1 MKERAV
7 HKREEDVG
15 NYATPEAK
23 QRMATSSELTLILL
37 KRKVEE
43 LSSKLSTVATKESLS
58 GLEETLR
65 RLIDSR
71 YFTLRDKIDC
81 HISAGRDSHRESKTR
96 RGDEGKSGESQR
108 MKLWVQRTVEQCQK
122 TVLDKVASEGAKESV
137 EAVKKKCERLAH
149 ENAVVMNSIKEI
161 EANGKRQMAEV
172 NENIGK
178 KIAGLM
184 ESYKSELNVLKKKL
198 ADKTFPTKDSKRLDE
213 RLSSIESN
221 YKTYLSA
228 QAAIQAQLR
237 ETNEATLN
245 LKEVIMG
252 KLLQFS
258 SQLEVYRQSELGG
271 APLFRKTEEILKSA
285 GKPKKNRNNSC
296 QLVISSKKALRAP
309 RSNRDGIPLL
319 ELDREAGLNDQSIGK
334 SDDDSLKLSKKLLSQ
349 SYGSDVFC
357 EPSEHELTNT
367 EEDKELFQFIH
378 ESIKGSVKSNGTLK
392 GEIGEAEGLAGK
404 SRSAADFMRSTI
416 ARQPKELKEPE
427 HLEQSDSGESFHS
440 THNVSQK
447 AITSELLPS
456 LE

>member
-1 MKERAV
+1 
-7 HKREEDVG
+7 
-15 NYATPEAK
+15 
-23 QRMATSSELTLILL
+23 MATSSELTLILL

-43 LSSKLSTVATKESLS
+43 LTGKLNTMATKESLG

-65 RLIDSR
+65 KLIDSR

-81 HISAGRDSHRESKTR
+81 HISAGKDSCRESKSR
-96 RGDEGKSGESQR
+96 RGEEARSGESQR
-108 MKLWVQRTVEQCQK
+108 MKLWVQRMIEQCQK
-122 TVLDKVASEGAKESV
+122 SVLEKVASEGMKESV
-137 EAVKKKCERLAH
+137 ETVKKKCERLAH
-149 ENAVVMNSIKEI
+149 ENAVVANSIKEI

-178 KIAGLM
+178 KLSSLM
-184 ESYKSELNVLKKKL
+184 ESYKSELNILKKKL
-198 ADKTFPTKDSKRLDE
+198 TDKSFPNKDNKKLDE
-213 RLSSIESN
+213 RLSSIENN
-221 YKTYLSA
+221 YKTCLNT

-245 LKEVIMG
+245 LKEVIMN

-258 SQLEVYRQSELGG
+258 SQLEACKQNELAS
-271 APLFRKTEEILKSA
+271 APQLRKTEEIVKSA
-285 GKPKKNRNNSC
+285 DKPKKNRNNSC
-296 QLVISSKKALRAP
+296 QLVISSKKGLRAP

-319 ELDREAGLNDQSIGK
+319 EFDREVGSNDQSIGK

-378 ESIKGSVKSNGTLK
+378 ESIKGNVK
-392 GEIGEAEGLAGK
+392 AEGVAAK

-416 ARQPKELKEPE
+416 ARQPKELKAVSYT
-427 HLEQSDSGESFHS
+427 HL
-440 THNVSQK
+440 T
-447 AITSELLPS
+447 LPTICS
-456 LE
+456 V